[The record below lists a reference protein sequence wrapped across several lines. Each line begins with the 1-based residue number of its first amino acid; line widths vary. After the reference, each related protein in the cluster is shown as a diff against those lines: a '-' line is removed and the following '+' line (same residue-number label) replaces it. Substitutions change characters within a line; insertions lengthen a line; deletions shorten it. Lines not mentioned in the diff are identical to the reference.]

1 VDVKHNIV
9 ALLQPLAPAG
19 TNFTF
24 DKKPEFEEENNF
36 SNILEEATTKVKKAE
51 EKAKS
56 RSDGENKSSQTEE
69 KNQDSK
75 TSEDTKSSGENKS
88 SQTEEKNQ
96 DSKTSEDTKS
106 SNEEKVNSEESQAV
120 NSTREFSDSA
130 KDSIATEQTTPT
142 NSTEVNLNT
151 ENPQD
156 TIVQQLQ
163 TLGLEP
169 EQIQTF
175 LNLFDVNEIT
185 EVSNDFLEA
194 LDTQLNLFQKT
205 PDGESFPAAPV
216 ETPNLSS
223 LKAREKLA
231 ADFLRS
237 VGIENNEAS
246 DLARKMI
253 QVKTG
258 ESVSSDN
265 MAIAMDASSSDNSLE
280 ALLGFLKEPIQ
291 KEIANKEQIVKLEKA
306 STTQQ
311 VKKSENLTA
320 AIKEAGTQA
329 TENAEIAVPRIKTQD
344 PVAKIFEQVKFQT
357 APTEEGGL
365 KPIKVGFQNPADN
378 GSFMDLT
385 NAKTSSEFMIQNA
398 AKVNENFSSTL
409 NEAKATANSKGLPN
423 GVTEKSV
430 VEQVVQKFAIKGTD
444 NQNEIKIKLDP
455 PALGTI
461 RMNINTSGD
470 SVKTTI
476 IAENQAVKQ
485 AIEAN
490 LNQLKDSFTNQG
502 MKIESFEVMVG
513 GEPGFKEN
521 RQQQSQGGNFGNS
534 NKTGFDQE
542 AAETNLVGA
551 YPSRYDFSPGGL
563 SVIV

>member
-1 VDVKHNIV
+1 MDVKNNIV

-19 TNFTF
+19 NNFAV
-24 DKKPEFEEENNF
+24 DKKPGFDEENSF
-36 SNILEEATTKVKKAE
+36 SNILEEATTKVKQAE
-51 EKAKS
+51 EKAEG
-56 RSDGENKSSQTEE
+56 RSDDENKSSKTEE
-69 KNQDSK
+69 KSQDSK
-75 TSEDTKSSGENKS
+75 TSEETKGSDEKQVNDQE
-88 SQTEEKNQ
+88 SQTV
-96 DSKTSEDTKS
+96 DSSK
-106 SNEEKVNSEESQAV
+106 ES
-120 NSTREFSDSA
+120 SDSV
-130 KDSIATEQTTPT
+130 KDTSATQQPTAT
-142 NSTEVNLNT
+142 NSTEVNVNSENT
-151 ENPQD
+151 QD
-156 TIVQQLQ
+156 AIVQQLQ
-163 TLGLEP
+163 ALGLEP
-169 EQIQTF
+169 EQIQSF
-175 LNLFDVNEIT
+175 LNLFDINEAT
-185 EVSNDFLEA
+185 EISNDFLEA
-194 LDTQLNLFQKT
+194 LDTQLNLFQKAS
-205 PDGESFPAAPV
+205 DGETLPAVPV
-216 ETPNLSS
+216 ENSNLSS

-237 VGIENNEAS
+237 AGIENKEAA

-258 ESVSSDN
+258 ETVLSDST
-265 MAIAMDASSSDNSLE
+265 AIATEASSSDNSLE

-291 KEIANKEQIVKLEKA
+291 KEISNKEQIVKLDKA
-306 STTQQ
+306 SNAEQ
-311 VKKSENLTA
+311 VKQSENLTA
-320 AIKEAGTQA
+320 AIKAAGAQA
-329 TENAEIAVPRIKTQD
+329 TENVEITAPRIQTQD
-344 PVAKIFEQVKFQT
+344 PLAKIFEQVQFQT
-357 APTEEGGL
+357 ASTEEGGL
-365 KPIKVGFQNPADN
+365 KPVMAGFQNPADN
-378 GSFMDLT
+378 GPFMDLT
-385 NAKTSSEFMIQNA
+385 SPKTSPEFMIQNA

-461 RMNINTSGD
+461 RMNINTAGD

-521 RQQQSQGGNFGNS
+521 RQHQSQGGNFGNS

-542 AAETNLVGA
+542 AVETNLAGA
-551 YPSRYDFSPGGL
+551 YPSRYDVSPGGV

>member
-1 VDVKHNIV
+1 MDVKNNIV
-9 ALLQPLAPAG
+9 ALLQPLAPTG
-19 TNFTF
+19 TDLPVNN
-24 DKKPEFEEENNF
+24 KPGLDEENSF
-36 SNILEEATTKVKKAE
+36 SNILEEATTKVKQAEDKAESRSDDKKKPSQAE
-51 EKAKS
+51 EK
-56 RSDGENKSSQTEE
+56 SQT
-69 KNQDSK
+69 SK
-75 TSEDTKSSGENKS
+75 TSEETKSSDEKQVNDQE
-88 SQTEEKNQ
+88 SQTV
-96 DSKTSEDTKS
+96 S
-106 SNEEKVNSEESQAV
+106 SPKEA
-120 NSTREFSDSA
+120 SDSA
-130 KDSIATEQTTPT
+130 NDSIAAQQTNTT
-142 NSTEVNLNT
+142 NSTEINVNAENT
-151 ENPQD
+151 QD
-156 TIVQQLQ
+156 AIVQQLQ

-175 LNLFDVNEIT
+175 LNLFNVNETT

-194 LDTQLNLFQKT
+194 LDAQLNLFQKT
-205 PDGESFPAAPV
+205 SDSETLSASPV
-216 ETPNLSS
+216 ENSNLSS

-237 VGIENNEAS
+237 AGIENKEAV

-258 ESVSSDN
+258 EAVSSDN
-265 MAIAMDASSSDNSLE
+265 AAIATEASASDNSLE

-291 KEIANKEQIVKLEKA
+291 KEISDKEQIVKLEKI
-306 STTQQ
+306 STAQQ
-311 VKKSENLTA
+311 AKQSENLTA
-320 AIKEAGTQA
+320 AMKAAGTQA
-329 TENAEIAVPRIKTQD
+329 TENAEITVPRIQTQD
-344 PVAKIFEQVKFQT
+344 PLAKIFDQVQFQT
-357 APTEEGGL
+357 ASTEEGGL
-365 KPIKVGFQNPADN
+365 KPIMAGFQNPADS
-378 GSFMDLT
+378 GPFMDLT

-398 AKVNENFSSTL
+398 AKVNENFSSAL

-423 GVTEKSV
+423 GVTEKNV
-430 VEQVVQKFAIKGTD
+430 VEQVVQKFSIKGTD

-455 PALGTI
+455 PALGTV

-485 AIEAN
+485 AIETN

-521 RQQQSQGGNFGNS
+521 RQHQSQGGNLGNS
-534 NKTGFDQE
+534 NRTGFEQE
-542 AAETNLVGA
+542 AIEANLVGA
-551 YPSRYDFSPGGL
+551 YPSRYDVSPGGV

>member
-1 VDVKHNIV
+1 VDVKNNIV

-19 TNFTF
+19 TNFSV
-24 DKKPEFEEENNF
+24 DKKPGFDEENSF
-36 SNILEEATTKVKKAE
+36 SNILEEATTKVKQAE
-51 EKAKS
+51 EKPES
-56 RSDGENKSSQTEE
+56 RSDDKKESSKTEE
-69 KNQDSK
+69 KSQTSQ
-75 TSEDTKSSGENKS
+75 TSEE
-88 SQTEEKNQ
+88 
-96 DSKTSEDTKS
+96 TKS
-106 SNEEKVNSEESQAV
+106 SNEEQVNTEESKTVNSSKES
-120 NSTREFSDSA
+120 SDLA
-130 KDSIATEQTTPT
+130 KDSVSTEQTTPT
-142 NSTEVNLNT
+142 NSTEVNVNA
-151 ENPQD
+151 ENAQD

-169 EQIQTF
+169 EQIETF
-175 LNLFDVNEIT
+175 LSLFNVNET
-185 EVSNDFLEA
+185 TQVSDDFLEA
-194 LDTQLNLFQKT
+194 LDTQLNLFPKT
-205 PDGESFPAAPV
+205 SDGEALPAAPI
-216 ETPNLSS
+216 ENSNLSS

-237 VGIENNEAS
+237 VGIENKEAA

-265 MAIAMDASSSDNSLE
+265 TAIATSASSSDNSLE

-291 KEIANKEQIVKLEKA
+291 KEISNKEQIVKLEKA
-306 STTQQ
+306 STAQQ
-311 VKKSENLTA
+311 VKQSENLTA
-320 AIKEAGTQA
+320 AIKAAGTQA
-329 TENAEIAVPRIKTQD
+329 TENAEIAVPRIQTQD
-344 PVAKIFEQVKFQT
+344 PVAKLFEQVQFQT
-357 APTEEGGL
+357 ASTEEGGL
-365 KPIKVGFQNPADN
+365 KPIMAGFQNPADN
-378 GSFMDLT
+378 GPFMDLT
-385 NAKTSSEFMIQNA
+385 NAKTSPEFMIQNS

-485 AIEAN
+485 AIETN

-502 MKIESFEVMVG
+502 MKIESFEVVVG

-521 RQQQSQGGNFGNS
+521 RQHQSQGGNFGNS
-534 NKTGFDQE
+534 NRTGFEQE
-542 AAETNLVGA
+542 AVEANLAGA
-551 YPSRYDFSPGGL
+551 YPSRYDVSPGGV